1 MQACSFAA
9 TLAIL
14 CMFMLQWT
22 SDAVNGSDSA
32 SSQSTPPTEYSPPQ
46 APKRMI
52 TPVTISIIL
61 SLKFAADCHAL
72 IVGVWR
78 VIKDAIKLQD
88 DTNNEDA
95 HTEPASGGL

>member
-22 SDAVNGSDSA
+22 SEAVNGTDAATLPILAPSEN
-32 SSQSTPPTEYSPPQ
+32 TPPL
-46 APKRMI
+46 APKRMV
-52 TPVTISIIL
+52 TPVIVSVLL
-61 SLKFAADCHAL
+61 SLKFAADCHGL

-78 VIKDAIKLQD
+78 VIKDAIKLHD
-88 DTNNEDA
+88 DENNEEA
-95 HTEPASGGL
+95 PSEPASGGL